1 MPSGPDLVRSPE
13 ICASGSEVPGFVF
26 GILIIFFVIGI
37 SLAVQPDSS
46 LANLPLAND
55 RASNR
60 PGVPSQTSGM
70 RISDSRPLRS
80 RGCVPTKIA
89 DLQIRPVENRFVT
102 LDISTL
108 SFPHSFGSKDLRF
121 PKFGMRS
128 ALP

>member
-26 GILIIFFVIGI
+26 GISIIFFVIGI

-80 RGCVPTKIA
+80 RRCLPTKIA
-89 DLQIRPVENRFVT
+89 DLQIRPVESRFVT

-108 SFPHSFGSKDLRF
+108 S
-121 PKFGMRS
+121 
-128 ALP
+128 